1 MVETLLLMPFSSH
14 SHSHNEK
21 RGWRVAVAEAD
32 WRERECGVEAMVV

>member
-1 MVETLLLMPFSSH
+1 MTVDTLLLMPFS
-14 SHSHNEK
+14 SHNEK